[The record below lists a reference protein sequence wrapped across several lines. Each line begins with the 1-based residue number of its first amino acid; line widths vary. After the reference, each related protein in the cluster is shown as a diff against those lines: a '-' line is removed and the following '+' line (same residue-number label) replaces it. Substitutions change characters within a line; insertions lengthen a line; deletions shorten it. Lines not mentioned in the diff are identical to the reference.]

1 MKYKKAFKKLNK
13 FNLLLIAS
21 VTCLSTVLNTVLN
34 TVFTGAGGAIA
45 GALPTRILWGSPTCD
60 VSATEILRKHEL
72 RKSALVI
79 TPNDPKA
86 KSQYGAIVQKH
97 KSELQACRDR
107 LAPQTQAT
115 WIRLY
120 PNDAKAGVLEDV
132 FDKMANRGYNQV
144 FIETFYDGRVLLP
157 VADNPTPW
165 RSVLEESVKSGEVSA
180 DYDLWKQAI
189 AIGKERGLKVYGWS
203 FAMNFGYGY
212 SEIKGRSV
220 ALALNGNGNNSIA
233 NTNFDR
239 QLVANGR
246 AFYEDAYEEDHL
258 FADPYSAIA
267 KADLTSVVKALMQ
280 RHPDG
285 MVFDYVR
292 YPTNSTGALIDNVK
306 QLWIHGKS
314 SRSALLNSIDN
325 KNVRELMALYLQNG
339 DLTSDDVIQ
348 TEKRLADTSKVKPTN
363 IKNPKETAAIAEGL
377 LWNIATN
384 HAYQG
389 VINFVTAV
397 SAPLKQNN
405 MAIGTVF
412 FPNGNRAESGK
423 FEARMQPWDRFPIYM
438 ERHPMT
444 YALCNDGSCVAEQ
457 VAEVVNQSSPETL
470 VCPVLAGTWGQG
482 FDGHPSFEKQMQAIR
497 AREPKINC
505 FSHFVYS
512 WMEPESDRLRKF
524 GKATGLESA
533 TVPN

>member
-1 MKYKKAFKKLNK
+1 MKYKKTLKKLNK
-13 FNLLLIAS
+13 LNSLFNLLSIAS
-21 VTCLSTVLNTVLN
+21 FTCLSTAFAEN
-34 TVFTGAGGAIA
+34 AIA
-45 GALPTRILWGSPTCD
+45 GALPERILWGNPTCD
-60 VSATEILRKHEL
+60 VKTSEILRKHEL
-72 RKSALVI
+72 RKSALVA
-79 TPNDPKA
+79 TPNPNAKA
-86 KSQYGAIVQKH
+86 QYQAIIQKH

-132 FDKMANRGYNQV
+132 FDKVANRGYNQV

-165 RSVLEESVKSGEVSA
+165 RSVMEEAVKSEEVPA

-189 AIGKERGLKVYGWS
+189 AIGRERGIKVYGWS

-212 SEIKGRSV
+212 SEIKGRSG
-220 ALALNGNGNNSIA
+220 AIAINGNGENSIA

-239 QLVANGR
+239 NQVANGR
-246 AFYEDAYEEDHL
+246 AFYEDAYEADHL

-267 KADLTSVVKALMQ
+267 KADLTSAIKALAQ
-280 RHPDG
+280 RNPDG

-292 YPTNSTGALIDNVK
+292 YPTNETLIDNVK
-306 QLWIHGKS
+306 QLWIHGQS
-314 SRSALLNSIDN
+314 SRMALLNSIDN

-339 DLTSDDVIQ
+339 DLTSNDVIQ
-348 TEKRLADTSKVKPTN
+348 TEKRLAETAKVKPTN
-363 IKNPKETAAIAEGL
+363 IKNPAETAAIAEDL
-377 LWNIATN
+377 LWTIATN

-389 VINFVTAV
+389 VINFVTTI

-405 MAIGTVF
+405 LAIGTVF
-412 FPNGNRAESGK
+412 FPNGNRAESGR
-423 FEARMQPWDRFPIYM
+423 FDGRMQPWDRFPKYM

-444 YALCNDGSCVAEQ
+444 YALCSDGKCVADQ
-457 VAEVVNQSSPETL
+457 VAEVVRQSSPETL

-505 FSHFVYS
+505 FSHFVYA
-512 WMEPESDRLRKF
+512 WMEPESDRLRKS